1 MFRKD
6 PMRKH
11 TLYLLLFPQDQ
22 HCTSFQVIFTRSKT
36 WETFVKN
43 FVTKT
48 LAVGMF
54 SFEKIVKYMLLE
66 FSNHNKIT

>member
-22 HCTSFQVIFTRSKT
+22 RCTSLQVIFTRGKT
-36 WETFVKN
+36 WETFVKI

-54 SFEKIVKYMLLE
+54 SFEKIVK
-66 FSNHNKIT
+66 

>member
-1 MFRKD
+1 
-6 PMRKH
+6 MRKH

-22 HCTSFQVIFTRSKT
+22 RCTSLQVIFTRGKT
-36 WETFVKN
+36 WETFVKI

-54 SFEKIVKYMLLE
+54 SFEKIVK
-66 FSNHNKIT
+66 